1 MLSVG
6 RFFVVG
12 RPVSIRVESLALVND
27 TSSLLGS
34 LLGGMV
40 TRRVPNGFDT
50 PAELVARCR
59 SAKAILLMK
68 RDPQR
73 AVVWLVMVLF
83 PLMSAF
89 IASAVV
95 VIVT

>member
-1 MLSVG
+1 ML
-6 RFFVVG
+6 FY
-12 RPVSIRVESLALVND
+12 RPCFEVRPPI
-27 TSSLLGS
+27 
-34 LLGGMV
+34 
-40 TRRVPNGFDT
+40 TRRRTGNPSQTQKPPTRYPMIESSRRVRNGFDT